1 MGMFEVGTALYTRS
15 DLLFQRYVVVLIN
28 GGGEY
33 TGDGSKGGDLC
44 VGFIG

>member
-1 MGMFEVGTALYTRS
+1 MFKVGTALNTRS
-15 DLLFQRYVVVLIN
+15 DLLFQRYAVVLIN

-33 TGDGSKGGDLC
+33 TRDGSKGGDLC